1 MKKTTFVALLLL
13 SSQCFADNLK
23 HSLTKLESEWAT
35 VFYNMPEQKK
45 APAYKQLLN
54 QSILLASQF
63 PNRPEPLFW
72 EAVIKATYAEH
83 LDAISALDSINQAR
97 DLLIKALEIDPQTMN
112 GSAYVTLGTLY
123 YMTPGWPIAF
133 GDNVK
138 AREMLETALK
148 INPDGIDVN
157 YYYADYLLS
166 NNELNAAEKYFEKA
180 ASSPIGPEQSYAD
193 KRLKEEAKIA
203 LLKTK
208 KKIVGN
214 RKELVSLFSSTTI
227 K

>member
-35 VFYNMPEQKK
+35 VFYNTPEQKK
-45 APAYKQLLN
+45 APAYKQLLS

-63 PNRPEPLFW
+63 PDRPEPLFW

-133 GDNVK
+133 GDNTK

-180 ASSPIGPEQSYAD
+180 ASSPIDPEQSYAD
-193 KRLKEEAKIA
+193 KRLKQEAKIA

-214 RKELVSLFSSTTI
+214 RKELVSFFGPTTI

>member
-23 HSLTKLESEWAT
+23 HSLTKLESDWSA
-35 VFYNMPEQKK
+35 VFYNTPEPKK
-45 APAYKQLLN
+45 AAGYKQLLN
-54 QSILLASQF
+54 QSILLAAEF
-63 PNRPEPLFW
+63 PERPEPLFW

-83 LDAISALDSINQAR
+83 LDAISALDSIKQAR
-97 DLLIKALEIDPQTMN
+97 DLLIKALEIDPHTMN

-133 GDNVK
+133 GDNNK

-157 YYYADYLLS
+157 YYYADYLLA

-180 ASSPIGPEQSYAD
+180 AKMPIGPEQSYAD

-208 KKIVGN
+208 KKIISQN
-214 RKELVSLFSSTTI
+214 KELISLFGSAPI